1 MLSLSQLHYALID
14 HIIRKGY
21 APETPELAKG
31 FGVSLA
37 EVEQKL
43 KDLQEYHGVVLH
55 PNEPKVWAI
64 HPFSLAPTPFSV
76 QGARHTWWGNC
87 AWCSLGV
94 AAIVGED
101 VLIKSTSGALGEPV
115 EVRVIGGELRDTD
128 LLIHFPIPMTQAWD
142 NVVYTCS
149 TMLLFR
155 SEQEVDEWSQKHHIP

>member
-21 APETPELAKG
+21 APETPELAENL
-31 FGVSLA
+31 GVSQI
-37 EVEQKL
+37 EVEQRL

-94 AAIVGED
+94 AAIVQED

-115 EVRVIGGELRDTD
+115 EVRVKRGEMPRCRLADPFSHTHDPSLGQRGLYLQYHAPLPVRGGNR
-128 LLIHFPIPMTQAWD
+128 
-142 NVVYTCS
+142 
-149 TMLLFR
+149 
-155 SEQEVDEWSQKHHIP
+155 